1 MALQCA
7 SMRNLFLLAALCVS
21 SGIWGLTGRV
31 EAATTP
37 TENAALL
44 GMKAFMSPATL
55 FASWKGDA
63 CDDKWMGIICSTTV
77 PQHVVGINLE
87 SLGVKGLLSKHI
99 AWLPFLQI
107 LNLQDNQFAGE
118 LPKEIGTLKFLEH
131 IDVRLNKFTG
141 PFPDTTLSTNLKY
154 VELSKNDF
162 KGPFPESL
170 LGHDKIIYIGLA
182 GNSFRGPLPLDF
194 SGLKSLTHMSLADN
208 KFNGTLPES
217 IGALPNIEAVDV
229 SKNNFVGTVP
239 ATYQNIQK
247 LKVKGNPKLEGGK
260 GGKGGRK
267 KGGKKGRK
275 HGKRG
280 KHGKGDAP
288 GSAAAPSSEPSP
300 AAPPSEAPASAAA
313 PSSEP
318 SPAAPPSE
326 APASEPAV
334 KPPTKPVVKPLPGGV
349 APLPDPTE
357 QPSAPGSL
365 PPPVVR
371 PPVVKPPVVKPPV
384 IKPPVI
390 KPPVIKPPVIKPPVV
405 KPPIVTPPV
414 VKPPVVRPPVVTPPV
429 VTPVPPIAEPSLPS
443 TPELPPAPVT
453 ECDTC
458 NLNQVAWRPM
468 ADDSTSAN
476 PKLSS
481 NASACVCVYPLR
493 FRLHMSMN
501 YANFD
506 EKKQRDL
513 EMQLADDLIVNYGQV
528 RLLSSRPGSVVAD
541 LALGPEAPMTT
552 LQPAVVERVLALLRN
567 NQLSLSGFGFVEV
580 TLVEPPSE
588 LLLPAPTNQTT
599 PDQAAPEEGSG
610 GWSAAA
616 IAGVIVGTVLVVA
629 LIFLVVVL
637 VRCRPRRS
645 GGSKKSSSKKGGS
658 SKRVSATSVVTASS
672 AAHHVHSA
680 GGKPPMHMQSWSNN
694 SARAHPPHGAASA
707 SLAAAAA
714 AAAGGHGSN
723 TPGGSTRRVPGVVVL
738 TLAEVQMATDNF
750 SSERSVNSDPLGTT
764 FVGTLPSGQEIAVK
778 RVEPSVVEGQ
788 SDDDFV
794 AVASNMARL
803 KHPNVVQLQGYCV
816 DYGERVLV
824 FEHYPHG
831 SLFDQLH
838 GNSKVPGAAEPSQH
852 MTWAVRIDIAIATAR
867 ALVYLHEECVP
878 SIIHRNI
885 SSRNILLDKRLK
897 ARVAGAGLSFLN
909 PVGADDKSL
918 SDQLVGGF
926 AYNAPEYAMSGIYT
940 AKSDVYSFGVVL
952 LELLTGRKPVDPS
965 KPKPESSLVR
975 WAAPLLHNPQELE
988 SILDSKIAGPL
999 PDAARLAAF
1008 AEVITRCIQPEPE
1021 FRPSMSKIVSDLNHK
1036 VKVLQPGS
1044 SRHRT
1049 GSASPASSLNGS
1061 LAGSVH

>member
-1 MALQCA
+1 MALLRA
-7 SMRNLFLLAALCVS
+7 SMRSVVVLLVALYLSNDVV
-21 SGIWGLTGRV
+21 WTD
-31 EAATTP
+31 AATTP
-37 TENAALL
+37 TESAALL

-55 FASWKGDA
+55 FASWKGDP
-63 CDDKWMGIICSTTV
+63 CDDAWLGIICSTTK
-77 PQHVVGINLE
+77 PQHVVGINLQ
-87 SLGVKGLLSKHI
+87 SLSVKGMLSKHI
-99 AWLPFLQI
+99 AWLPFLTI
-107 LNLQDNQFAGE
+107 LNLQGNEFTGE
-118 LPKEIGTLKFLEH
+118 LPKEISTLKFLEH
-131 IDVRLNKFTG
+131 IDVRLNQFTG
-141 PFPDTTLSTNLKY
+141 PIPDFTACTNMQY

-162 KGPFPESL
+162 KGPFPASL
-170 LGHDKIIYIGLA
+170 LKHDKIIYIGLA
-182 GNSFRGPLPLDF
+182 GNSLSGPLPLDF
-194 SGLKSLTHMSLADN
+194 SGLKSLTHMTVADN
-208 KFNGTLPES
+208 HLNGTLPES
-217 IGALPNIEAVDV
+217 IGLLPSIEAVDV
-229 SKNNFVGTVP
+229 SKNEFSGNVP
-239 ATYQNIQK
+239 STYKGIQK
-247 LKVKGNPKLEGGK
+247 LKTKGNSLLVGGKSGK
-260 GGKGGRK
+260 GGKK
-267 KGGKKGRK
+267 KGGKHKG
-275 HGKRG
+275 G
-280 KHGKGDAP
+280 KHGNKGDAP
-288 GSAAAPSSEPSP
+288 ASVPAPASEP
-300 AAPPSEAPASAAA
+300 APPSEAPASAPA
-313 PSSEP
+313 SEP
-318 SPAAPPSE
+318 AVP

-334 KPPTKPVVKPLPGGV
+334 PAPASKPAVVKPPRPTPGGV

-357 QPSAPGSL
+357 QPSAPASL
-365 PPPVVR
+365 PSPVVRPPVVKPPVVKPPVVKPPVVK

-384 IKPPVI
+384 IKPPV
-390 KPPVIKPPVIKPPVV
+390 VKPPVV
-405 KPPIVTPPV
+405 VPTPPIVTPSL
-414 VKPPVVRPPVVTPPV
+414 PPL
-429 VTPVPPIAEPSLPS
+429 AQPSLPS
-443 TPELPPAPVT
+443 MPEVPTAPPT

-476 PKLSS
+476 PKLST

-501 YANFD
+501 YAAFD

-528 RLLSSRPGSVVAD
+528 RLLASRPGSVVAD
-541 LALGPEAPMTT
+541 MALGPEAPVTT

-567 NQLSLSGFGFVEV
+567 NQLTLSGFGFVEV

-588 LLLPAPTNQTT
+588 LLLPATPNQSN
-599 PDQAAPEEGSG
+599 PDEAPAEESSG

-616 IAGVIVGTVLVVA
+616 IAGVVVGAVLVVA

-637 VRCRPRRS
+637 VRCRPRRASS
-645 GGSKKSSSKKGGS
+645 GKKGGGKKGGS
-658 SKRVSATSVVTASS
+658 SKRVSATTVVTASS
-672 AAHHVHSA
+672 GGAAHGPKKAPVNL
-680 GGKPPMHMQSWSNN
+680 QSWSNTA
-694 SARAHPPHGAASA
+694 ARAPPPPGASMAALAAASA
-707 SLAAAAA
+707 ANGAPGNS
-714 AAAGGHGSN
+714 

-738 TLAEVQMATDNF
+738 TLAELQMATDNF
-750 SSERSVNSDPLGTT
+750 SPDRSVNSDPLGTT

-824 FEHYPHG
+824 FEHYHNG

-838 GNSKVPGAAEPSQH
+838 GGRKVHNAADPSQH
-852 MTWAVRIDIAIATAR
+852 LTWAARIDIAIATAR

-878 SIIHRNI
+878 AIIHRNI

-975 WAAPLLHNPQELE
+975 WAAPLLHNAAELE
-988 SILDSKIAGPL
+988 AILDSKIVGPL
-999 PDAARLAAF
+999 PDATKLAAF

-1036 VKVLQPGS
+1036 VKVLQPGA
-1044 SRHRT
+1044 SRHRA
-1049 GSASPASSLNGS
+1049 GSSSPASSLNGS
-1061 LAGSVH
+1061 LAGSIH